1 MYVFLFYFHDADTP
15 AVCHGME
22 HHEFNQAEHGR
33 WEKRRVSGIERERAS
48 RAVAEQQAKAS
59 SQGVDATNSSRE
71 GLIGN

>member
-1 MYVFLFYFHDADTP
+1 MHRS
-15 AVCHGME
+15 GW
-22 HHEFNQAEHGR
+22 QAEHGR